1 MYHLKVPVGKHKGK
15 KKNPIDISNMFGA
28 VFASALY
35 SNRELKWT
43 VDIFKLTETFGF

>member
-15 KKNPIDISNMFGA
+15 KNPIDISNIFGA